1 MDEDFHTRL
10 SKCERALFGDE
21 DSSEGLSSRM
31 KFAEMTL
38 GTVVDASKKIIWLLI
53 AGILVGLLNLVIK
66 PAGTGHAPQSQS
78 VNVGQTKDEAGTL
91 ASSRD
96 YLTTAD
102 IAQRENV
109 TERAVTEWIA
119 QGRIT
124 PKPVKQGKAWVIAK
138 NFRILPNDSECCG
151 ETPNPAF

>member
-1 MDEDFHTRL
+1 MDDDFHHRL
-10 SKCERALFGDE
+10 SKCERALFGDD

-31 KFAEMTL
+31 KFAESTL
-38 GTVVDASKKIIWLLI
+38 ETVVDASKKIIWLLV
-53 AGILVGLLNLVIK
+53 AGILVGLLNLLIK
-66 PAGTGHAPQSQS
+66 PHPTGTSPQSQS
-78 VNVGQTKDEAGTL
+78 VNVGQGKGDTDPMLPTARE
-91 ASSRD
+91 

-102 IAQRENV
+102 IAAREKV

-124 PKPVKQGKAWVIAK
+124 PEPVKQGKAWVIAK

-151 ETPNPAF
+151 ETPTP